1 MRKTSRYV
9 GLMIALAVGGA
20 CENDDD
26 NGPITETFTI
36 TVENVSQPG
45 TIATDRA
52 GGAVPLSPG
61 AYAVF
66 SGSNPLFTVG
76 TSADAGTELIAED
89 GFPMT
94 KAAALA
100 GLAGVSASGTFT
112 SPGGPDN
119 GDAIFP
125 GESSTF
131 TVTASPGQRLQFEL
145 MFVQSNDW
153 FYALGAD
160 GISLFDGNNPIAGD
174 VTAQLVLYD
183 AGSEADTAPGTGPD
197 QKPVQDPAATN
208 VGAPDPDNTVR
219 PASQSGFTIPSAASV
234 IRVTISSQ

>member
-1 MRKTSRYV
+1 MC
-9 GLMIALAVGGA
+9 ALAVVGA
-20 CENDDD
+20 CDDD
-26 NGPITETFTI
+26 DDGNGPIVETFTI

-61 AYAVF
+61 AYGVF
-66 SGSNPLFTVG
+66 SGANPLFTVG

-94 KAAALA
+94 KAASLV
-100 GLAGVSASGTFT
+100 GLAGASASGTFT
-112 SPGGPDN
+112 SPGGPDD

-160 GISLFDGNNPIAGD
+160 GIELFDGNAPIDGD

-197 QKPVQDPAATN
+197 QKPAQDPGATN
-208 VGAPDPDNTVR
+208 VGPPDTNTAIR
-219 PASQSGFTIPSAASV
+219 PASQSGFAIPATANV
-234 IRVTISSQ
+234 IRVTVSSQ